1 VAFGVVECR
10 SYRYNTPITD
20 NNTTKENDMATFDLD
35 TQCDESSDL
44 SVFEA
49 QEAYLS
55 EEAVSSPE
63 PTEQDW
69 KDLDDFQKSLVH
81 NLDWIECWAEL
92 RNEKE

>member
-1 VAFGVVECR
+1 
-10 SYRYNTPITD
+10 
-20 NNTTKENDMATFDLD
+20 MATFDLD

-55 EEAVSSPE
+55 EEAVASLE

-69 KDLDDFQKSLVH
+69 RDVADFQNSLAH
-81 NLDWIECWAEL
+81 NLDWIACWAEL